1 MSRLEYA
8 CHRCRNLITDWKA
21 EVDQKAGRIIL
32 TANCHGETETRVIL
46 LDHAGVMFSG
56 EDIRLL
62 PSREPRDYL
71 GV

>member
-1 MSRLEYA
+1 MPRWEFS
-8 CHRCRNLITDWKA
+8 CHKCRHLITDWT
-21 EVDQKAGRIIL
+21 VDFRPTEGRIIL